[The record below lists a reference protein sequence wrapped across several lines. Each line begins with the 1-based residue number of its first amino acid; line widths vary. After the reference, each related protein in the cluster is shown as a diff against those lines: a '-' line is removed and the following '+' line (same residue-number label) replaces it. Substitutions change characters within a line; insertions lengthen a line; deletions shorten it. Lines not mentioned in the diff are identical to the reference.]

1 MLNPERVS
9 RSFAD
14 EGKKVSSVSASER
27 TRTEVKTQRDGLG
40 WRDGRKSKDVSVL
53 HVLREEL
60 EPGKPR
66 EFVSSGA
73 SAKKR
78 RYDSRPVGRLEEQS
92 IRRGHDGRD
101 DVDALSDAGDADL
114 LALSDEDVEPG
125 GDPQHVSVV
134 VRLLESR
141 RSRRLDFVPDVPFAD
156 RPRTDARSSV
166 FSREYVQRHETH
178 S

>member
-1 MLNPERVS
+1 MR
-9 RSFAD
+9 
-14 EGKKVSSVSASER
+14 
-27 TRTEVKTQRDGLG
+27 TQRDGLG
-40 WRDGRKSKDVSVL
+40 WRDGRKSKDVSIL

-60 EPGKPR
+60 EPGKPK

-114 LALSDEDVEPG
+114 LALSDENVEPG

-134 VRLLESR
+134 VRLLKSC
-141 RSRRLDFVPDVPFAD
+141 RSRRLDFVPDVPLAD
-156 RPRTDARSSV
+156 RPKTDERSSV
-166 FSREYVQRHETH
+166 FSRENVQRHETH